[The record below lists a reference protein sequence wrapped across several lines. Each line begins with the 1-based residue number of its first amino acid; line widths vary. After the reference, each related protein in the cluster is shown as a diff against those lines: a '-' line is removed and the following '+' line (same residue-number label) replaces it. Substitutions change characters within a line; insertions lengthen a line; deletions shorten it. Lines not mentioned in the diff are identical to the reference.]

1 MNTNSLWKRF
11 SIWSG
16 GSSPRV
22 ETDLKSGQNFGSN
35 RGLAN
40 NPLAVLKFDIY
51 GFLRVFTGFW
61 VWIITKLSHRWLW
74 RWPCRPWKSIV
85 LQYQAIYSNAEF
97 DGESNSAIKHVLI
110 PSCDWVTAVQSQKAS
125 LKRRNTE
132 KVSRGHFAKR
142 RKNLQHQL
150 FSNINYSIQMQNLME
165 NLILLSNVTWMC
177 HLTELRAF
185 KVAGCKK
192 NT

>member
-1 MNTNSLWKRF
+1 MNTNSLWRRF

-74 RWPCRPWKSIV
+74 RWPCRPWKLIV
-85 LQYQAIYSNAEF
+85 LQYQAIYSNAKF

-110 PSCDWVTAVQSQKAS
+110 PSCDWVTAVQNQKEVW
-125 LKRRNTE
+125 RRSEGGLSKKSEFVN
-132 KVSRGHFAKR
+132 GHT
-142 RKNLQHQL
+142 NLENQL
-150 FSNINYSIQMQNLME
+150 FYSTKQSIPTHNLM
-165 NLILLSNVTWMC
+165 
-177 HLTELRAF
+177 
-185 KVAGCKK
+185 
-192 NT
+192 